1 MVMGVIVVMYLYY
14 VGWFLFRLRLVQ
26 NFLNDGFFFDV
37 VNQDFNNNLQEG
49 IDFEIE
55 DFNYFFLDRDVL
67 DGEQISFFFMSIV
80 WFVFKIF
87 FVFFFLEGF
96 LVIVN

>member
-67 DGEQISFFFMSIV
+67 DGEQISFLFMSIV